1 MGRPRTYAT
10 SSAKKRAKRQRERQ
24 HPRTKVYLGKNMD
37 LWNLTKQNDGLD
49 VGDISLSDAD
59 FAKIL
64 LDRLVIYNLSASI
77 IFILSHI
84 SKRITKWT
92 MLCWKPASILLVF
105 LQCRRCRCD
114 GCGNRNQWRHGHGL
128 GCGQCGMCAY
138 PLILVPPRNALC

>member
-10 SSAKKRAKRQRERQ
+10 SSAKKRAKRQRERK

-37 LWNLTKQNDGLD
+37 LWNLTKQNVGLG

-92 MLCWKPASILLVF
+92 MLC
-105 LQCRRCRCD
+105 
-114 GCGNRNQWRHGHGL
+114 
-128 GCGQCGMCAY
+128 
-138 PLILVPPRNALC
+138 